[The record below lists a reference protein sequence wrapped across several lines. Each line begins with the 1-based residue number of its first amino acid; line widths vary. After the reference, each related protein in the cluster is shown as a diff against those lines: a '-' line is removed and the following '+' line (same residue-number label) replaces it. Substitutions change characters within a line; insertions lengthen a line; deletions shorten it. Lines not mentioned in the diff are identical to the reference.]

1 MMTDKD
7 IQKLGEVLATKE
19 DIKGLATNRQITTL
33 ETHMNE
39 LARDVVRIEGGLKK
53 EIGDVKEEVKQIPTR
68 DELPTLFEKSFEF
81 ATLKAEHERMKK
93 IIREKLQVEV

>member
-1 MMTDKD
+1 MISNDD
-7 IQKLGEVLATKE
+7 IKKLGEVLATKE
-19 DIKGLATNRQITTL
+19 DFKGL

-39 LARDVVRIEGGLKK
+39 LAGDVVRIAGELKK
-53 EIGDVKEEVKQIPTR
+53 EIGDVKEQLKQIPTR
-68 DELPTLFEKSFEF
+68 DELPALFEKSFEF

>member
-1 MMTDKD
+1 MISNDD

-19 DIKGLATNRQITTL
+19 DIKGLATKGQITGL

-39 LARDVVRIEGGLKK
+39 LAGDVVRIEGELKK
-53 EIGDVKEEVKQIPTR
+53 EIGDVKEQIKQIPTR
-68 DELPTLFEKSFEF
+68 DELPALFEKSFEF

>member
-1 MMTDKD
+1 MISNDD
-7 IQKLGEVLATKE
+7 IKKLGEVLASKE
-19 DIKGLATNRQITTL
+19 DVKGLATKGQITGL

-39 LARDVVRIEGGLKK
+39 LARDVVRIEGELKK
-53 EIGDVKEEVKQIPTR
+53 EIGDVKEQVKQIPTR
-68 DELPTLFEKSFEF
+68 DELPALFEKSFEF

>member
-1 MMTDKD
+1 MITDND
-7 IQKLGEVLATKE
+7 IKKLGDALATKE
-19 DIKGLATNRQITTL
+19 DIKGLATKGQITGL

-39 LARDVVRIEGGLKK
+39 LARDVVRIEGELKK
-53 EIGDVKEEVKQIPTR
+53 EIGNVQEQVKQIPTR
-68 DELPTLFEKSFEF
+68 DELPALFEKSFEF